1 MSTVFCSSCGAK
13 HQHAGFPP
21 NFCSKCG
28 SPMTAKAVQ
37 QSSAR
42 AQAPKVSAPADDEEL
57 SEDQN
62 DINELPRLDRL
73 DVEISIEGGFR
84 AFSLEELSSSPATA
98 RTQKFKPIRRD
109 GVSDLSPQKYGSSKN
124 EAQD

>member
-13 HQHAGFPP
+13 HQYAGFPP

-37 QSSAR
+37 QSTA
-42 AQAPKVSAPADDEEL
+42 KVQPQKTAEPTDIEEL
-57 SEDQN
+57 SEDN
-62 DINELPRLDRL
+62 SDINELPHLDKL

-84 AFSLEELSSSPATA
+84 AFNLDELSRSPTTA
-98 RTQKFKPIRRD
+98 RTQKFKPIRHSSL
-109 GVSDLSPQKYGSSKN
+109 SDLSPQKYGSSKN